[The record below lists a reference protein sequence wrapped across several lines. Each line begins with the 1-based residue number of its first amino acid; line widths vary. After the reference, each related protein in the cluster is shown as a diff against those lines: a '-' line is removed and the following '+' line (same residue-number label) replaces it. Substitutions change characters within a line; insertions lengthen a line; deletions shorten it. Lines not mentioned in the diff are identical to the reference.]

1 MLMFVEGM
9 EYLVR
14 LIGRLERKEGYR
26 YPSEGLGFGGRWRW
40 GWSMDWYGLVCY
52 SSPQGGRRCIK
63 HRVMG
68 VRWYSFVLLAW
79 CLELTAYFVYG
90 QLSWV

>member
-1 MLMFVEGM
+1 M

-26 YPSEGLGFGGRWRW
+26 CSPDGLGIDGRWRW
-40 GWSMDWYGLVCY
+40 GWSMDWYGMVWY
-52 SSPQGGRRCIK
+52 SLPQGGRSYNII
-63 HRVMG
+63 G
-68 VRWYSFVLLAW
+68 LWASWYSFVLLAW

-90 QLSWV
+90 LLSWV